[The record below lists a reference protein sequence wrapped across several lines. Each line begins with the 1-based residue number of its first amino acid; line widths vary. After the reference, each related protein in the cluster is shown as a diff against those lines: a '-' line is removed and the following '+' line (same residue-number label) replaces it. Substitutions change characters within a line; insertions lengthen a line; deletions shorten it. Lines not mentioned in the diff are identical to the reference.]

1 MVLQTESRFYT
12 PQEYL
17 ELEEK
22 AEDRSEYIDG
32 EIRLM
37 PGGTTNHNKIA
48 LNFCRKFP
56 TTAQG
61 EDYEIY
67 MVDVKLWI
75 PNYRIY
81 TYPDIMVI
89 KGEPVYEGTGT
100 TKITNPLLIVEVLSN
115 STKNYDKTDKFK
127 YYRSILNFQEYIMID
142 QYSFAVE
149 QFAKKAAGE
158 WIFKEYEGEDAVLL
172 LNSIDFQISM
182 REIYERVNFD
192 FSDDGELSLIHI

>member
-192 FSDDGELSLIHI
+192 FSDDGEI